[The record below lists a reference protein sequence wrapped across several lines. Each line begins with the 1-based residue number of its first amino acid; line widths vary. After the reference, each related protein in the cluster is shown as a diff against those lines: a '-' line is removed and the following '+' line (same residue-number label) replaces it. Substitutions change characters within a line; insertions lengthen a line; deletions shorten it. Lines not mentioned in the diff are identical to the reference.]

1 MVQVLLLGSGSCL
14 DSGSGR
20 QWRQGRFV
28 AMSALTMNR
37 SLSGNLPARGVG
49 TLDSARFTTVWS
61 PSHGSS
67 STVPSA
73 SILSR
78 L

>member
-1 MVQVLLLGSGSCL
+1 MTQILLLGMMSWV
-14 DSGSGR
+14 DSGSGT

-28 AMSALTMNR
+28 VMAALTMNR
-37 SLSGNLPARGVG
+37 SFSGYLPALRVG
-49 TLDSARFTTVWS
+49 TLDPACFTRVWS
-61 PSHGSS
+61 PSRGSS